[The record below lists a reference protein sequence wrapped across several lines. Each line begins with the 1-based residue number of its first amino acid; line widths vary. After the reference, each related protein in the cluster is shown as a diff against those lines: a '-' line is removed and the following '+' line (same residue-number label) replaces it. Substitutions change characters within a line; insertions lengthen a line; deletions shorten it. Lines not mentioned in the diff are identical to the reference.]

1 MKRIALI
8 GESPNDTKSVAALL
22 SKRYQKYCT
31 FFTMLK
37 NIRGGELDDIK
48 PGSVLVKKARI
59 EYQIEKPDLVIIIRD
74 LDSLE
79 DGDINH
85 RRRRIA
91 SYARLRRTLDKN
103 TIHLLSIYEIEA
115 LLLADTKPINEKYG
129 ISIEYGDDPMLQHD
143 PKGYLQLRCEYIES
157 ESPELFEKLDFE
169 KLLEV
174 RFFARFIYSL
184 EQKIIP
190 IQ

>member
-22 SKRYQKYCT
+22 SKRYEKYCT
-31 FFTMLK
+31 FFTMLN

-48 PGSVLVKKARI
+48 SGSVLIKKVRI

-74 LDSLE
+74 LDALE
-79 DGDINH
+79 NGDIKH

-91 SYARLRRTLDKN
+91 SYARIRRTLNKN

-115 LLLADTKPINEKYG
+115 LLLADTKPINDKYG
-129 ISIEYGDDPMLQHD
+129 VSISYSDDPMLQHD
-143 PKGYLQLRCEYIES
+143 PKGYIQKRCAYIES
-157 ESPELFEKLDFE
+157 ESPELFEKLDFN
-169 KLLEV
+169 KLLKV
-174 RFFARFIYSL
+174 RFFASFINSL
-184 EQKIIP
+184 EKKILTT
-190 IQ
+190 